1 MKPSQNKKRLHVTF
15 ISENRIT
22 LRRAEMMLKCCIL
35 NSFHTNVNL
44 SPNTT
49 KPPKALNQSSFI
61 KNSLALTQRGKKGSF
76 FNTCQQKKTHN
87 VWFETVWMLKLYEQ
101 VKRWQDSWTEL
112 TPQLWLVMSVAGGS
126 TGCTDRIDRTDPRN
140 SDLPTYYIAGR
151 EKTGVCECTVI

>member
-22 LRRAEMMLKCCIL
+22 LRRAEMMLKCRIL

-112 TPQLWLVMSVAGGS
+112 TPPLWSVMSVAEGS
-126 TGCTDRIDRTDPRN
+126 TGCTGCTGRTDPRN

-151 EKTGVCECTVI
+151 EKNGCFECTVI